1 MRLAI
6 AAAVT
11 MLCGMTA
18 AWAAPPAPANPEIDT
33 CIKAAAAT
41 DHVSV
46 KDVDK
51 GACECAT
58 QELHKLLKPGDYD
71 LHARMLQIIASG
83 ADEATFNKQMSDIML
98 GRGMNQ
104 HDADAFLARSRA
116 AERKAQDDCNPSIL
130 LDPSYKAGH

>member
-6 AAAVT
+6 AAVAT
-11 MLCGMTA
+11 ILCGMTGA
-18 AWAAPPAPANPEIDT
+18 QAAPSSPANPEIDT
-33 CIKAAAAT
+33 CIKAAAAS

-71 LHARMLQIIASG
+71 LHERMLQIIASG
-83 ADEATFNKQMSDIML
+83 ADEPTFNKQMSDIML

-104 HDADAFLARSRA
+104 HDADAFLARSHA

-130 LDPSYKAGH
+130 LDAPPEAGH